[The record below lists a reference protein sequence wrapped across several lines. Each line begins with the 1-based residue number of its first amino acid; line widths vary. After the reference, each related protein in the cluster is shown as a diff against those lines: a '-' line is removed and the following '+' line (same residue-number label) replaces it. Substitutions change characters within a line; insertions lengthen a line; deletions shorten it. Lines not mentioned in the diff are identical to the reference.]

1 MINIGIDA
9 TEETCTLP
17 DFPLGVRGAVGFR
30 RHNEGPTVC
39 GGLNNSVATEK
50 CFTLSSNHW
59 TSAYT
64 ALEWTESSPMTT
76 ARQDASAINID
87 STETLILGGYGK
99 NGTHLKS
106 SEVISANGARKGMD
120 LPVSMVGHCSMKLS
134 KSIVLIGGGFQDGS
148 ISSKMY
154 YLNLKTM
161 EFTPGPSMQTARTGH
176 GCAALH
182 LEDKTYGVI
191 SGGSNGTY
199 AFDSTEMMDFDQI
212 NPTWTDGKQDNFKYI
227 FQL

>member
-1 MINIGIDA
+1 M
-9 TEETCTLP
+9 L
-17 DFPLGVRGAVGFR
+17 
-30 RHNEGPTVC
+30 H
-39 GGLNNSVATEK
+39 S
-50 CFTLSSNHW
+50 
-59 TSAYT
+59 
-64 ALEWTESSPMTT
+64 
-76 ARQDASAINID
+76 ID

-106 SEVISANGARKGMD
+106 SEVISANGASKGID

-134 KSIVLIGGGFQDGS
+134 ESIVLLGGGFQDGS

-154 YLNLKTM
+154 YLDLKTM

-199 AFDSTEMMDFDQI
+199 AFDSTEMMDFDQS
-212 NPTWTDGKQDNFKYI
+212 NPTWTDGKQDNLKNI